1 MRLKFPVA
9 RTIEVKLTA
18 DGATR
23 ALADKILRF
32 RPRGTARPGPVEP
45 RQADRDCAV
54 MPLPDRQVA
63 TQPAGHLPWP
73 PVMPGPCDI
82 DSILVAVLRDRVA
95 RGEYRVD
102 ARTVA
107 RKLIAAHG
115 L

>member
-1 MRLKFPVA
+1 M
-9 RTIEVKLTA
+9 KLTA

-32 RPRGTARPGPVEP
+32 RPRGTARPGPIEP
-45 RQADRDCAV
+45 RRTEGDCAV
-54 MPLPDRQVA
+54 VPLPDRQVA
-63 TQPAGHLPWP
+63 AQAAIPPPWP

-82 DSILVAVLRDRVA
+82 DSILVAVLRDRIA

>member
-1 MRLKFPVA
+1 MRRAARLKFPVA
-9 RTIEVKLTA
+9 RTIEVRLTA

-32 RPRGTARPGPVEP
+32 RPRGNATPGPVGP
-45 RQADRDCAV
+45 RQADRACAV
-54 MPLPDRQVA
+54 IS
-63 TQPAGHLPWP
+63 
-73 PVMPGPCDI
+73 GPCDI
-82 DSILVAVLRDRVA
+82 DSILVAVLRDRVV

-107 RKLIAAHG
+107 RKMIAAHG

>member
-1 MRLKFPVA
+1 VRLKFPVA
-9 RTIEVKLTA
+9 RTIEMKLTA

-63 TQPAGHLPWP
+63 TQPAGPPPWP
-73 PVMPGPCDI
+73 AVMPGPCDI

>member
-1 MRLKFPVA
+1 M
-9 RTIEVKLTA
+9 KLTA

-32 RPRGTARPGPVEP
+32 RPRGTARPGPSEP
-45 RQADRDCAV
+45 RRTEGACAV
-54 MPLPDRQVA
+54 VPLPDRQVA
-63 TQPAGHLPWP
+63 APAAIPPPWP

>member
-1 MRLKFPVA
+1 VRLKFQVV

-18 DGATR
+18 DGANR

-32 RPRGTARPGPVEP
+32 RRRGPARPGPVEP
-45 RQADRDCAV
+45 RQTDRACAIV
-54 MPLPDRQVA
+54 PLPDPRVT
-63 TQPAGHLPWP
+63 TQAAGQSPWP
-73 PVMPGPCDI
+73 PAMPHLCDI

-102 ARTVA
+102 SRTVA

>member
-1 MRLKFPVA
+1 M
-9 RTIEVKLTA
+9 KLTA

-32 RPRGTARPGPVEP
+32 RPRGTARPGPIEP
-45 RQADRDCAV
+45 RRTEGDCAV
-54 MPLPDRQVA
+54 VPLPDRQVDA
-63 TQPAGHLPWP
+63 QAAGHPPWP
-73 PVMPGPCDI
+73 LVMSGPCDI
-82 DSILVAVLRDRVA
+82 DLILVAVLRDRVA

>member
-1 MRLKFPVA
+1 
-9 RTIEVKLTA
+9 
-18 DGATR
+18 
-23 ALADKILRF
+23 
-32 RPRGTARPGPVEP
+32 
-45 RQADRDCAV
+45 
-54 MPLPDRQVA
+54 
-63 TQPAGHLPWP
+63 
-73 PVMPGPCDI
+73 MPGPCDI